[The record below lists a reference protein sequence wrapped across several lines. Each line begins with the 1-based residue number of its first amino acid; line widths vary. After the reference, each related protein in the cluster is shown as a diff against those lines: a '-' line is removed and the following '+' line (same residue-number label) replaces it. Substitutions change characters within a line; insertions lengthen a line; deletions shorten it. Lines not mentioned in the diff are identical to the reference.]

1 MIEEEDITIYD
12 SSMGMTNGVQFS
24 LEITRTDVDEL
35 IDIRNDILV
44 NQKLRERIVNLADL
58 WDGKESQ
65 RYGEALQNI
74 LKELEIKDMPK
85 FYTKESINQ
94 IIDELI
100 KERNE

>member
-35 IDIRNDILV
+35 IDIRNDSLV